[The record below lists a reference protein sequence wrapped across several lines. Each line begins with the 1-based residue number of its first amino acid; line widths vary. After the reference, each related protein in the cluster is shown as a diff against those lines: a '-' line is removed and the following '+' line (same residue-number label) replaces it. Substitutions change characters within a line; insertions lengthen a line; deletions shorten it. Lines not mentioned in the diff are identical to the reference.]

1 MSSSY
6 NYKMQSTKCSEDV
19 PGSAQIQHRMWR
31 YQYLLPPPLECCTA
45 ISLSCLIYL
54 FCNAGHIKKKRLS
67 TTRHDHILCSSFPF
81 FKTTPCTAT
90 LANQQGLRSARTG
103 LYIHK
108 IKSSLSVTLFI
119 FNHVPSMTPA
129 LCAGSIWTH
138 WKEFPDLPRAT
149 AQLMASCCPPQK
161 SKLLPCCL
169 HLPSFK
175 IKGGKKSVFYLKQT
189 NKNQIKWN
197 QRLFVFCC
205 KHGLPWWQD
214 LAWTA
219 RLWEE
224 RPGKQIPIRML
235 NE

>member
-1 MSSSY
+1 MSTSTRFC
-6 NYKMQSTKCSEDV
+6 KHKTGCPVRTTTKCN
-19 PGSAQIQHRMWR
+19 PQSAQRM
-31 YQYLLPPPLECCTA
+31 YQGQLKSNTECEDTNIYSPPALECCTA

-54 FCNAGHIKKKRLS
+54 FCNAGLIQKRRLKKKKKRLS
-67 TTRHDHILCSSFPF
+67 TARHDHILCSSFPF

-214 LAWTA
+214 LA
-219 RLWEE
+219 
-224 RPGKQIPIRML
+224 
-235 NE
+235 